1 MEKVDSVVEDV
12 RSGTFSNVTNGGK
25 HKLSRKYQYKAG
37 RGTGLVHPKRMHE
50 FITVP
55 KLIESNFKET
65 MQRIN
70 R

>member
-1 MEKVDSVVEDV
+1 MKMEKADSVVEDV

-55 KLIESNFKET
+55 
-65 MQRIN
+65 
-70 R
+70 